1 MATPSGSLYAIGGLI
16 CGQIKEQYG
25 MDKLLDLLKLGNTNS
40 DYYQIIETYLGV
52 DQQSLDQYIKTTVAA
67 LPELSAEEM
76 RRLAY

>member
-1 MATPSGSLYAIGGLI
+1 
-16 CGQIKEQYG
+16 